1 MSASRKIQS
10 SHRRERRI
18 SSSFIGEIGLAGVAT
33 PAGRSSPA
41 RPGWF
46 WYE

>member
-10 SHRRERRI
+10 SHSRERRI
-18 SSSFIGEIGLAGVAT
+18 SSSFIGVIGFGGVAT

-41 RPGWF
+41 RPDWF